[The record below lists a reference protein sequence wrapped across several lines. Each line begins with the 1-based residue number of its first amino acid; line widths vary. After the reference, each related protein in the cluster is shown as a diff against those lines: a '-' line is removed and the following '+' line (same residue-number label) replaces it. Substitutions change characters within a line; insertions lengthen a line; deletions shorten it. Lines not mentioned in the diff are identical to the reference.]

1 MTDKIY
7 DVVIVGAGVAG
18 AVLAKVLSG
27 AGKSV
32 LLLEA
37 GKQAGIELEAVAAY
51 ANYQSYL
58 NTFYTASAKVP
69 NSPYPNL
76 LTAPSPDVLDLS
88 KFDVQKPVIEQDN
101 WPKKD
106 DSKLRLNQGS
116 YFVQKGNLPFGSDY
130 ARSPGGTMLHW
141 LGTTLR
147 MLPND
152 FKLKSTYGHGEDWP
166 ISYEDLKPYYEM
178 AEREIGVSGAVDE
191 QELPGTGSDYFGTDY
206 QYPMQKIPQSY
217 LDSKFVAQAK
227 GKTIK
232 VGGVAYQLNVISTP
246 QGRNST
252 PNKNYKLSAAQ
263 WDAKQKKLK
272 LVPGEQSYQPVGSIW
287 DPYTGQRCEGNA
299 SCVPICP
306 VQAKYNPLKTIK
318 SAVDKLKELSDN
330 TTNGGKS
337 SIGSIEIIAQA
348 VASKIEIEP
357 DGRIK
362 EIKYKQ
368 YKNPDGSDYVLK
380 SAKGRIFALAAHS
393 VENAK
398 LLLASGACK
407 GNDHVGR
414 HLMDH
419 TCGLAWGLMPM
430 DIGGYRGP
438 GSTSNIPTFRDGA
451 FRKQHSAFIMPID
464 NWGWNWP
471 ALSPYSDF
479 INAVNGQ
486 GTPQSQQLFGKKL
499 RGYLGDRLSRQFN
512 MHFEVEQMPDYNNR
526 VTIHPRFTDALGN
539 FRPVITYDLSD
550 YSRAGFVA
558 GRQITKEIFKLMGVE
573 DATSYD
579 PGNTSYFT
587 YEVDCKEEG
596 FVTNGA
602 GHLAGTHRM
611 GKSPKDSV
619 VNSKQQAWDHKNLY
633 LVGCGSMVTIG
644 TSNPSLT
651 MTALAFS
658 AAESIL
664 SDLS

>member
-1 MTDKIY
+1 MTEKNY

-58 NTFYTASAKVP
+58 NRYYTATAKVP
-69 NSPYPNL
+69 NAPYPNL
-76 LTAPSPDVLDLS
+76 KDAPSPNVLDLGA
-88 KFDVQKPVIEQDN
+88 FDTHKPVIEDDN
-101 WPKKD
+101 WPRKD
-106 DSKLRLNQGS
+106 DSNLRLTQG
-116 YFVQKGNLPFGSDY
+116 YFVQKGELPFGSDY
-130 ARSPGGTMLHW
+130 QRAPGGTMLHW

-147 MLPND
+147 MVPND
-152 FKLKSTYGHGEDWP
+152 FREKSVYGHGEDWP

-191 QELPGTGSDYFGTDY
+191 QQVPGTGQDYFNPGY
-206 QYPMQKIPQSY
+206 NFPMRKIPQSY
-217 LDSKFVAQAK
+217 LDQQFIEQAK

-232 VGGVAYQLNVISTP
+232 VNGQAYQLNVISTP

-252 PNKNYKLSAAQ
+252 PNREYKLSEPR
-263 WDAKQKKLK
+263 WDAKQKRLR
-272 LVPGEQSYQPVGSIW
+272 LEPGEKAYEPVGSTW

-318 SAVDKLKELSDN
+318 SAFDKLKGLSEN
-330 TTNGGKS
+330 TTGGGAS
-337 SIGSIEIIAQA
+337 HAGSIDIITQA

-362 EIKYKQ
+362 EIRYKRYQ
-368 YKNPDGSDYVLK
+368 SADSSDYVEQVARG
-380 SAKGRIFALAAHS
+380 SIYALAAHS

-398 LLLASGACK
+398 LLLASEACK

-414 HLMDH
+414 YLMDH
-419 TCGLAWGLMPM
+419 TTGLSWGLMPKPV
-430 DIGGYRGP
+430 GAYRGP
-438 GSTSNIPTFRDGA
+438 GSTSNIPVFRDGD
-451 FRKQHSAFIMPID
+451 FRKQHAPFIMPID

-471 ALSPYSDF
+471 ALSPNSDF
-479 INAVNGQ
+479 MDAVNGQ
-486 GTPQSQQLFGKKL
+486 GTPNGQQLFGNQL
-499 RGYLGDRLSRQFN
+499 RGYLSDRLQRQFN
-512 MHFEVEQMPDYNNR
+512 MHFEVEQMPVYTNR
-526 VTIHPRFTDALGN
+526 VTIHPHFKDALGN
-539 FRPVITYDLSD
+539 FRPVITYDISD
-550 YSRAGFVA
+550 YTRAGFAA
-558 GRQITKEIFKLMGVE
+558 GREITKEIFKLMSVE
-573 DATSYD
+573 DATVYD
-579 PGNTSYFT
+579 PSNTSYFT
-587 YEVDCKEEG
+587 YTVDGKEEG
-596 FVTNGA
+596 FVSNGA

-611 GKSPKDSV
+611 GNSPDNSV
-619 VNSKQQAWDHKNLY
+619 VNPRQQAWDHKNLY
-633 LVGCGSMVTIG
+633 LVGCGNMVTIG

-651 MTALAFS
+651 MTALAFW
-658 AAESIL
+658 AAENIL
-664 SDLS
+664 QDLS

>member
-1 MTDKIY
+1 MTENSY

-27 AGKSV
+27 AGKNV

-58 NTFYTASAKVP
+58 NTFYTATAKVP
-69 NSPYPNL
+69 NSPYPNPK
-76 LTAPSPDVLDLS
+76 TTPSPNVLNLGA
-88 KFDVQKPVIEQDN
+88 FDRTKPVIEQDD
-101 WPKKD
+101 WPPAD
-106 DSKLRLNQGS
+106 DSKLRLTEG
-116 YFVQKGNLPFGSDY
+116 YFVQKGELPFGSDY
-130 ARSPGGTMLHW
+130 QRSPGGTMLHW

-147 MLPND
+147 MVPND
-152 FKLKSTYGHGEDWP
+152 FRERSAYGQGEDWP
-166 ISYEDLKPYYEM
+166 ISYDDLKPYYEM

-191 QELPGTGSDYFGTDY
+191 QDIPGTGPGYFSPGY
-206 QYPMQKIPQSY
+206 NFPMLKIPQSY
-217 LDSKFVAQAK
+217 LDQQFIAQAT
-227 GKTIK
+227 GKTVR
-232 VGGVAYQLNVISTP
+232 VGGQDYQLNVVSTP

-252 PNKNYKLSAAQ
+252 PNRNYKLAEPR
-263 WDAKQKKLK
+263 WDADEKRLK
-272 LVPGEQSYQPVGSIW
+272 LEAGKRSYEPVGSTW

-318 SAVDKLKELSDN
+318 SAVDKLKELGET
-330 TTNGGKS
+330 TTNGGS
-337 SIGSIEIIAQA
+337 SPVGRITILTQS
-348 VASKIEIEP
+348 VASKLEIDT

-362 EIKYKQ
+362 GIRYKQ
-368 YKNPDGSDYVLK
+368 YRNPNGSEYVEK
-380 SAKGRIFALAAHS
+380 VARGTVYALATHS

-398 LLLASGACK
+398 LVLASEACK

-414 HLMDH
+414 YLMDH
-419 TCGLAWGLMPM
+419 TCGLVWGLMPKA
-430 DIGGYRGP
+430 IGAYRGP
-438 GSTSNIPTFRDGA
+438 GSTSNFPVFRDGE
-451 FRKQHSAFIMPID
+451 FRKQHAPFILPID

-471 ALSPYSDF
+471 ALSPFSDF
-479 INAVNGQ
+479 MLAVNGQ
-486 GTPQSQQLFGKKL
+486 GTPNNQQLFGKPLRDYLSNKL
-499 RGYLGDRLSRQFN
+499 QRQFN
-512 MHFEVEQMPDYNNR
+512 MHFEVEQPPEYTNR

-539 FRPVITYDLSD
+539 FRPVITYNLSH

-558 GRQITKEIFKLMGVE
+558 GRELTKQIFKLMNVE
-573 DATSYD
+573 DATFYD

-587 YEVDCKEEG
+587 YEVDGKEEG
-596 FVTNGA
+596 FITNGA

-611 GKSPKDSV
+611 GTAPSNSV
-619 VNSKQQAWDHKNLY
+619 VNSRQQAWDHKNLY

-658 AAESIL
+658 AAENIL
-664 SDLS
+664 QDLS